1 MPAPV
6 EVSNLRPGFFI
17 GAKVEAG
24 LDADEL
30 SEMELPIVIAVVCL
44 DLRFARR
51 WGGAGSRRHRL
62 TGATTQLLVKVRH
75 GRAHHDHRN
84 PNFGHVG

>member
-1 MPAPV
+1 MYRAPPWSPGLLAPV

-30 SEMELPIVIAVVCL
+30 SEMELPIVIAVVCFGIGFGVGYAV
-44 DLRFARR
+44 REQKSSMRRR
-51 WGGAGSRRHRL
+51 WYYHR
-62 TGATTQLLVKVRH
+62 
-75 GRAHHDHRN
+75 DSIES
-84 PNFGHVG
+84 